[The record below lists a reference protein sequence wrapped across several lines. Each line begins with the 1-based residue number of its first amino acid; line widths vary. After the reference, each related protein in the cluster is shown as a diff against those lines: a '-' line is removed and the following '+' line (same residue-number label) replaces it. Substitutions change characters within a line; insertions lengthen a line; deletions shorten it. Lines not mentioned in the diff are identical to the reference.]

1 MYKNIYYRIFFNAML
16 NVPNIVNIR
25 VDVCV
30 WTMILIDEIY
40 LRNQRVYLICKN
52 CVDINKIS
60 KKTHAFCNK
69 SIIS

>member
-40 LRNQRVYLICKN
+40 LPNQRVYLICKN
-52 CVDINKIS
+52 CVDFNKI
-60 KKTHAFCNK
+60 
-69 SIIS
+69 